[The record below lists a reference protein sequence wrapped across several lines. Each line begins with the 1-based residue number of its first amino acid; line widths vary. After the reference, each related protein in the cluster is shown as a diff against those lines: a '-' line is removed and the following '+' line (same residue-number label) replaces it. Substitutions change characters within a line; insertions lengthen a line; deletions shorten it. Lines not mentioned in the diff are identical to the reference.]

1 MVCRRARRRAW
12 REPESFIQ
20 YVDSD
25 EFILAKRP
33 IYIQRSRNLLR
44 TEVGDHRV
52 LTDSLDRLLGSG
64 LLLPSD
70 IENSYFSWT
79 KRPATRRVGF
89 CNRMMRLVGV
99 SKVLDSPDVPE
110 WVLDYVVY
118 HESLHLRQRYTH
130 RAAHDAEFR
139 GWERTYPRWRE
150 AEDFLRRL
158 Q

>member
-1 MVCRRARRRAW
+1 MVCRRARRRSW
-12 REPESFIQ
+12 REPESFKE
-20 YVDSD
+20 YVDRD
-25 EFILAKRP
+25 AFILAKRP
-33 IYIQRSRNLLR
+33 IYIHRSRNLLC
-44 TEVGDHRV
+44 TEVGEHRT
-52 LTDSLDRLLGSG
+52 LTDSLDRLLESG
-64 LLLPSD
+64 LLVPLD

-89 CNRMMRLVGV
+89 CNRLMRVVGI
-99 SKVLDSPDVPE
+99 SKVLDSPDIPE

-130 RAAHDAEFR
+130 GAAHDAEFR
-139 GWERTYPRWRE
+139 KWEHTYPRWVE